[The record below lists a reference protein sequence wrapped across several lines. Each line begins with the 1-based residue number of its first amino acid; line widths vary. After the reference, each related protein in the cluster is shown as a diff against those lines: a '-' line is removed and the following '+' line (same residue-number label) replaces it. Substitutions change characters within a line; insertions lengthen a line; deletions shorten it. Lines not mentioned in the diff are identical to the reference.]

1 LANNSVL
8 IVNSIAFLTA
18 LLITVAATPAVRK
31 IALRWK
37 LGDKPNGRKI
47 HTHLIPHLGGIA
59 IVLGTISGLVV
70 ASFLAARSGGGG
82 EWNLLFR
89 NMLPAVGLIVVLGMV
104 DDMKSLRALQKLT
117 IQVIGALV
125 LALSGFVMLTGI
137 AAVDAVNPVVLI
149 VSVLFLVGI
158 SSSVNL
164 IDGHDGLATGICLI
178 AAAAFAVMAVNFQSD
193 MVLVISLAIGGACL
207 GFLVFN
213 FPPGKI
219 FMGDTGSMFLGI
231 MLALVACS
239 LTMINPTAQTFIAI
253 CFILGIPMLD
263 AFLAIARRLILR
275 SSVFKA
281 DSLHM
286 HHVLR
291 ELSFSPRQILLVMC
305 AMQAFLATL
314 GLLVMEGFVFP
325 IVIGV
330 VFVAI
335 VFVSYLRV
343 MVVSG
348 TNRSTSTSPKLSAA
362 SSIHSL
368 KSNIPRQKASIGR

>member
-1 LANNSVL
+1 MANNSVL

-18 LLITVAATPAVRK
+18 LLIAVAATPAVRK

-59 IVLGTISGLVV
+59 IVLGAISGLLVV
-70 ASFLAARSGGGG
+70 SFVAARSGGG

-89 NMLPAVGLIVVLGMV
+89 KMLPAVALIVVLGMV
-104 DDMKSLRALQKLT
+104 DDVKSLRALQKLT

-125 LALSGFVMLTGI
+125 LALSGFVLLTGI
-137 AAVDAVNPVVLI
+137 PAVDAVNSVVLI
-149 VSVLFLVGI
+149 VSVLFLVGV

-178 AAAAFAVMAVNFQSD
+178 AAASFAFMAVNFQAD
-193 MVLVISLAIGGACL
+193 MVLVISLSLCGACL

-239 LTMINPTAQTFIAI
+239 LTMINPTPQTFIAI

-281 DSLHM
+281 DLLHM

-330 VFVAI
+330 AFVAI
-335 VFVSYLRV
+335 VFVTYLRV

-348 TNRSTSTSPKLSAA
+348 SNRPTSTSPKLSAA
-362 SSIHSL
+362 SSIPSL

>member
-18 LLITVAATPAVRK
+18 LLIAVAATPVVRK

-47 HTHLIPHLGGIA
+47 HTNLIPHLGGIA

-70 ASFLAARSGGGG
+70 VSFVAARSGGGD
-82 EWNLLFR
+82 WNLLFR
-89 NMLPAVGLIVVLGMV
+89 KMLPAVALIVVLGMV

-117 IQVIGALV
+117 IQLIVALV
-125 LALSGFVMLTGI
+125 LALSGFVLLTGI
-137 AAVDAVNPVVLI
+137 PAVDAVNSVVLI
-149 VSVLFLVGI
+149 VSVLFLVGV

-178 AAAAFAVMAVNFQSD
+178 AAASFAFMAVNFQAD
-193 MVLVISLAIGGACL
+193 MVLVISLSLCGACL

-239 LTMINPTAQTFIAI
+239 LTMINPTPQTFIAI

-263 AFLAIARRLILR
+263 AFLAIARRLMLR

-281 DSLHM
+281 DLLHM
-286 HHVLR
+286 HHLLR
-291 ELSFSPRQILLVMC
+291 ELSFSPRQVLLVMC

-330 VFVAI
+330 AFIAI
-335 VFVSYLRV
+335 LFVSYLRV

-348 TNRSTSTSPKLSAA
+348 ANRPTSTSTKLSAA
-362 SSIHSL
+362 GSIPSL

>member
-1 LANNSVL
+1 MANNSVL

-18 LLITVAATPAVRK
+18 LLIAVAATPVVRK

-70 ASFLAARSGGGG
+70 VSFVAARSGGGD
-82 EWNLLFR
+82 WNLLFR
-89 NMLPAVGLIVVLGMV
+89 KMLPAVALIVVLGMV

-117 IQVIGALV
+117 IQVIVALV
-125 LALSGFVMLTGI
+125 LALSGFVLLTGI
-137 AAVDAVNPVVLI
+137 PAVDAVNSVVLI
-149 VSVLFLVGI
+149 VSVLFLVGV

-178 AAAAFAVMAVNFQSD
+178 AAASFAFMAVSFQAD
-193 MVLVISLAIGGACL
+193 MVLVISLSLCGACL

-239 LTMINPTAQTFIAI
+239 LTMINPTPRTFIAI

-263 AFLAIARRLILR
+263 ACLAIARRLLLR

-281 DSLHM
+281 DLLHM
-286 HHVLR
+286 HHLLR

-330 VFVAI
+330 AFIAI

-348 TNRSTSTSPKLSAA
+348 ANRPTSTSTKLSTAG
-362 SSIHSL
+362 SIPSL

>member
-1 LANNSVL
+1 MANNSVL

-18 LLITVAATPAVRK
+18 LLIAVAATPVVRK

-70 ASFLAARSGGGG
+70 VSFVAARSGGGD
-82 EWNLLFR
+82 WNLLFR
-89 NMLPAVGLIVVLGMV
+89 KMLPAVALIVVLGMV

-117 IQVIGALV
+117 IQVIVALV
-125 LALSGFVMLTGI
+125 LALSGFVLLTGI
-137 AAVDAVNPVVLI
+137 PAVDAVNSVVLI
-149 VSVLFLVGI
+149 VSVLFLVGV

-178 AAAAFAVMAVNFQSD
+178 AAASFAFMAVSFQAD
-193 MVLVISLAIGGACL
+193 MVLVISLSLCGACL

-239 LTMINPTAQTFIAI
+239 LTMINPTPRTFIAI

-263 AFLAIARRLILR
+263 AFLAIARRLLLR

-281 DSLHM
+281 DLLHM
-286 HHVLR
+286 HHLLR

-330 VFVAI
+330 AFIAI

-348 TNRSTSTSPKLSAA
+348 ANRPTSTSTKLSTAG
-362 SSIHSL
+362 SIPSL

>member
-8 IVNSIAFLTA
+8 IVNSIALLTA

-70 ASFLAARSGGGG
+70 ARFLASPSGGG

-89 NMLPAVGLIVVLGMV
+89 KMLPGVALIAALGMV
-104 DDMKSLRALQKLT
+104 DDVKSLRALQKLT
-117 IQVIGALV
+117 IQVVGALV
-125 LALSGFVMLTGI
+125 LALSGFVLLTGI
-137 AAVDAVNPVVLI
+137 PAVDAVNSVVLI
-149 VSVLFLVGI
+149 ISVLFLVGI

-178 AAAAFAVMAVNFQSD
+178 AAASFAFMAVNFQAD
-193 MVLVISLAIGGACL
+193 MVLVIALALCGACL

-239 LTMINPTAQTFIAI
+239 LTMINPTVQTFIAI
-253 CFILGIPMLD
+253 CFILGVPMLD

-291 ELSFSPRQILLVMC
+291 ELSFSPRQVLLVMC

-330 VFVAI
+330 AFVVI

-348 TNRSTSTSPKLSAA
+348 ANRSTSTSTKLSAA
-362 SSIHSL
+362 SSIPSL